1 MLTKLSENSEKVL
14 TKRYYVD
21 GEEDWPGLCNRVVDG
36 VVPRSL
42 GQYNYTQEQISGIV
56 KDSFDLIN
64 DLYFV
69 PNSPTMFN
77 AGTEYPMLSACFI
90 IDVEDDLVNIYNSLS
105 ESAQIHKMGGG
116 VGLSFGK
123 LRGNGS
129 RIATTHGHS
138 RGAVSFLKVF
148 SYGTAE
154 ITAAGKRKGA
164 NMGQL
169 PVWHCDIEE
178 FIECK
183 KVEGD
188 IANFNITVQ
197 LTDAFMDAVIADTD
211 FDLYDPKDM
220 SVVKTVRA
228 KELLDKIISGAKRNG
243 EPGVCFID
251 RINRDNPTPHIG
263 KITSSNPC
271 QPGWAPVL
279 TPKGIKTFDD
289 IEEGS
294 IIWSGKRWTKVI
306 RKDCT
311 GYKDVYSYQT
321 ASGGVFDGTEDH
333 RVLEYGKKVQ
343 VKYAEFIDP
352 CSLEGVVSE
361 NHNNKIIK
369 VESRGAHIVYDITV
383 DDPEHTYWTNGL
395 CVSNCGEFYSI
406 PYSSCNLGSLNLT
419 KYVKEREFDWDLFG
433 EHIRKAINY
442 LDCIIDAN
450 QYPLDKID
458 KVSKATR
465 PLGLGVMGFADAL
478 ILMGLRYDS
487 EEAFDFA
494 ERLAEYMSLT
504 SLDESAEVAKIKG
517 PYPEFRKENHQY
529 EKYMEIG
536 SLDWSSL
543 VKKIN
548 KHGLRNCHTL
558 VIAPTGTIATIAN
571 EVSHGIEPLFALSYD
586 RNIMGTTHKVKHGL
600 YKKFL
605 DGDLVV
611 PEDVFVVAGDIKW
624 QDHVEMQ
631 ARWQKYVHNGISKT
645 INMVPDTSE
654 EDIYDSFM
662 AAYEKGLKGL
672 TVYIEGSRK
681 EEVIVSKER
690 EPEEFS
696 YHMAPKRPDK
706 LECDIFHMQV
716 TNQKWVIMVG
726 LLQGHPYEIFAGLS
740 KFIDLP
746 KKYDKGVIVKRAYKS
761 KRSEYDLVIA
771 GGTDDEL
778 VIKDI
783 VEVFSNDNESS
794 LGRLAS
800 LSLRHGTKPAYLSEQ
815 LLKDPSDDF
824 HSYSKALG
832 RVLKKYI
839 TNGEKPETGVLCQEC
854 GSQLIYLEG
863 CKSCPVCGW
872 AKCG

>member
-14 TKRYYVD
+14 TKRYYVN

-42 GQYNYTQEQISGIV
+42 GQYNYTQEQIGGIV

-64 DLYFV
+64 NLYFV

-90 IDVEDDLVNIYNSLS
+90 IDVGDDLVNIYNSLS

-220 SVVKTVRA
+220 SVIKTVRA

-271 QPGWAPVL
+271 
-279 TPKGIKTFDD
+279 
-289 IEEGS
+289 
-294 IIWSGKRWTKVI
+294 
-306 RKDCT
+306 
-311 GYKDVYSYQT
+311 
-321 ASGGVFDGTEDH
+321 
-333 RVLEYGKKVQ
+333 
-343 VKYAEFIDP
+343 
-352 CSLEGVVSE
+352 
-361 NHNNKIIK
+361 
-369 VESRGAHIVYDITV
+369 
-383 DDPEHTYWTNGL
+383 
-395 CVSNCGEFYSI
+395 GEFYSI

-419 KYVKEREFDWDLFG
+419 KYVKGREFDWDLFG

-586 RNIMGTTHKVKHGL
+586 RNIMGTTHKVKHRL
-600 YKKFL
+600 YKRFL
-605 DGDLVV
+605 DGGLDV

-631 ARWQKYVHNGISKT
+631 SRWQRYVHNGISKT

-662 AAYEKGLKGL
+662 VAYEKGLKGL

-690 EPEEFS
+690 EPEEFN